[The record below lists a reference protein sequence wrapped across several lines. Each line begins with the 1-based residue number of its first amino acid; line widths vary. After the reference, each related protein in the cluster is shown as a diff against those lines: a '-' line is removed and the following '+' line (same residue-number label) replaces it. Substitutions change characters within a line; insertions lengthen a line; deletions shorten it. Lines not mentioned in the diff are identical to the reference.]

1 MIHKQSYD
9 DFGYAKRTV
18 NMLLTAIDG
27 YSIKEKKTYVYRK
40 RDKSSKRYVNGG
52 TPKMKKERYL
62 IVLIAGII
70 ILLGWVAYKESVER
84 EAAKTHIE
92 EEVVLNDIPIK
103 VSIVYE
109 NKELIIK
116 PSPEDRYRCLI
127 TYNAKI
133 DKKAFDIELS
143 LLSDKNP
150 IELTNIYI
158 DEDYQ
163 DDKIIIYDIQ
173 IEYYLNG
180 DVMDGRNILNIEN
193 YVYLKKE
200 NKCINFQMW
209 YDDLINILQK
219 EGYTEYSE
227 EKIQEITD
235 ENYERWY
242 NQDMKRKNR

>member
-1 MIHKQSYD
+1 MKD
-9 DFGYAKRTV
+9 DKHII
-18 NMLLTAIDG
+18 L
-27 YSIKEKKTYVYRK
+27 
-40 RDKSSKRYVNGG
+40 
-52 TPKMKKERYL
+52 
-62 IVLIAGII
+62 LIAGII
-70 ILLGWVAYKESVER
+70 ILLGWVAYKENVER
-84 EAAKTHIE
+84 EAARTYIE
-92 EEVVLNDIPIK
+92 EEVVLNDTPIK

-133 DKKAFDIELS
+133 DKKAFDTELT
-143 LLSDKNP
+143 LVSDKNP

-180 DVMDGRNILNIEN
+180 DVMDGRNILNIES

-200 NKCINFQMW
+200 NKHINFKTW

-227 EKIQEITD
+227 ERIQEITD
-235 ENYERWY
+235 ENYERWH
-242 NQDMKRKNR
+242 NRSMERKNR

>member
-1 MIHKQSYD
+1 MKD
-9 DFGYAKRTV
+9 DKHII
-18 NMLLTAIDG
+18 L
-27 YSIKEKKTYVYRK
+27 
-40 RDKSSKRYVNGG
+40 
-52 TPKMKKERYL
+52 
-62 IVLIAGII
+62 LIAGII
-70 ILLGWVAYKESVER
+70 ILFGRVAYKENVER
-84 EAAKTHIE
+84 EAARTHIE
-92 EEVVLNDIPIK
+92 EEVVLNDTPIK

-133 DKKAFDIELS
+133 DKKTFDTELT
-143 LLSDKNP
+143 LVSDKNP

-180 DVMDGRNILNIEN
+180 DVMDGRNILNIES

-200 NKCINFQMW
+200 NKHINFKTW

-219 EGYTEYSE
+219 EGYTEYGE
-227 EKIQEITD
+227 EKIQEINNKNR
-235 ENYERWY
+235 EKWY
-242 NQDMKRKNR
+242 NQYIERKNR

>member
-1 MIHKQSYD
+1 MKD
-9 DFGYAKRTV
+9 DKYII
-18 NMLLTAIDG
+18 L
-27 YSIKEKKTYVYRK
+27 
-40 RDKSSKRYVNGG
+40 
-52 TPKMKKERYL
+52 L
-62 IVLIAGII
+62 IVGII

-103 VSIVYE
+103 VSIAYE
-109 NKELIIK
+109 NVELIIK
-116 PSPEDRYRCLI
+116 PSPEDKYQCLI
-127 TYNAKI
+127 TYTAKM
-133 DKKAFDIELS
+133 DKKAFDTELT
-143 LLSDKNP
+143 LVSDKNP

-180 DVMDGRNILNIEN
+180 DVMDGRNILNIES

-200 NKCINFQMW
+200 NKYINFKMW
-209 YDDLINILQK
+209 YDDLINILQR
-219 EGYTEYSE
+219 EGYTEYDE

-242 NQDMKRKNR
+242 NQDMGRKNR

>member
-103 VSIVYE
+103 VSIVNE

-163 DDKIIIYDIQ
+163 DDKIIIYNIQ

-180 DVMDGRNILNIEN
+180 DIMDGRNILNIES

-219 EGYTEYSE
+219 EGYAEYNE
-227 EKIQEITD
+227 DKIQEIIGKNRKKWD
-235 ENYERWY
+235 NRYIE
-242 NQDMKRKNR
+242 RKNK